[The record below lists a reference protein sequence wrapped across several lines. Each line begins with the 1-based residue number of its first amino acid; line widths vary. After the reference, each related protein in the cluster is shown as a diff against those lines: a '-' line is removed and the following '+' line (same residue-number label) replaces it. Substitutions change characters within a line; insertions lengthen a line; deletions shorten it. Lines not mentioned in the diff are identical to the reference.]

1 MNRLTHRNP
10 NDTGYYFPECFE
22 RCCGVPGDCSEC
34 DVTSRLCEA
43 LAAYEDTGL
52 SPEQIKALA
61 DPNHINIQSVVFAE
75 VEEQL
80 NAELSEA
87 IRILK
92 KSPMFEGRV
101 TMAVVISNKGTSV
114 RPILYRT
121 KYTPSQFNPEKENLP
136 GQLTFNEEQL

>member
-1 MNRLTHRNP
+1 MNRLTQRNA

-34 DVTSRLCEA
+34 DVTQKLCEA

-52 SPEQIKALA
+52 TPEQIKALA
-61 DPNHINIQSVVFAE
+61 DPNHINLQNVVFAE

-92 KSPMFEGRV
+92 RSPMFEGRV

-121 KYTPSQFNPEKENLP
+121 KYVPSQINLTDKNLP
-136 GQLTFNEEQL
+136 GQITFDNE